1 MFFLSTKRI
10 LKFSW
15 QHFWRNIWLSI
26 VTMTI
31 IVLTLFSLTTLVL
44 VNAIADYAVNS
55 VKDTVDVSLYF
66 DNSIKEEAIQA
77 LQKEL
82 EKIEEIK
89 EIARV
94 SPADALAEFKETHK
108 DDSDIQ
114 AALAE
119 LDENPLGGTLILTAF
134 NIDQYPL
141 IMEKIKELKAD
152 QLAEKIDYNDHQK
165 LIERINGFSNKLRN
179 FVLVLSIIFIFIAVL
194 TVLNTIRMGIYIHR
208 TEIAIMRLVGA
219 SNWFIRLPFIVEGL
233 FYAIFGCLI
242 FWGVWALAL
251 YFSGDWVNSFL
262 TGINFDI
269 RAYFNSNILNILG
282 FEFIIIAVINMISAV
297 IAMGKHLKV

>member
-1 MFFLSTKRI
+1 MIFLSTKRI

-55 VKDTVDVSLYF
+55 VKDTIDVSLYF
-66 DNSIKEEAIQA
+66 DNSIKEETVQA
-77 LQKEL
+77 LEKEL

-89 EIARV
+89 EITRV
-94 SPADALAEFKETHK
+94 SPADALAEFKEVHK
-108 DDSDIQ
+108 DDADIQ

-134 NIDQYPL
+134 NMDQYPL

-179 FVLVLSIIFIFIAVL
+179 FVLALSIIFIFIAVL

-233 FYAIFGCLI
+233 LYAIFGCLI
-242 FWGVWALAL
+242 FWGMWALAL

-297 IAMGKHLKV
+297 LAMSKHLKV